1 MINSILTTTMKADN
15 RTFFSRG
22 LPTNFFLLLFL
33 LLGQLTFTGCRKDE
47 EEAPG
52 ATPMTLSASL
62 DGKPW
67 EATGFLVEKT
77 AATATSDA
85 ALLISSRSNTGG
97 IRLNLYLYGV
107 DKPGTYTVSSQDNN
121 RYKDAVLEVNGNQN
135 GLDTFFGWGPTTY
148 TITKVEGKHYAGT
161 FSGTF
166 VDVTRNKTIQ
176 VKDGKFDVREGIQG
190 EQ

>member
-1 MINSILTTTMKADN
+1 MKADN

-22 LPTNFFLLLFL
+22 LPKTFILLLFL
-33 LLGQLTFTGCRKDE
+33 LLGQFTFTGCRKDE

-67 EATGFLVEKT
+67 EASGFLVERT

-85 ALLISSRSNTGG
+85 ALLISSRSNAGG

-107 DKPGTYTVSSQDNN
+107 DRPGAYVVSSQHNN
-121 RYKDAVLEVNGNQN
+121 RYKDAVLEVNGDQN
-135 GLDTFFGWGPTTY
+135 GLTTFFGWGPTTY
-148 TITKVEGKHYAGT
+148 TVTKVEGKHYVGT
-161 FSGTF
+161 FSGSF

-176 VKDGKFDVREGIQG
+176 VTDGKFDVREGVQG

>member
-1 MINSILTTTMKADN
+1 MKADN
-15 RTFFSRG
+15 RTFFSQE
-22 LPTNFFLLLFL
+22 LPTKFILLLFL
-33 LLGQLTFTGCRKDE
+33 LLSQLTFTGCRKDE
-47 EEAPG
+47 ESAPG

-67 EATGFLVEKT
+67 EASGFLVEKT

-85 ALLISSRSNTGG
+85 ALLISSRSNAGG

-107 DKPGTYTVSSQDNN
+107 DRPGTYVVTSQHNN
-121 RYKDAVLEVNGNQN
+121 RYKDAVLEVNGDQN
-135 GLDTFFGWGPTTY
+135 GLTTFFGWGPTTY

-161 FSGTF
+161 FSGSF
-166 VDVTRNKTIQ
+166 ADVTRNKTIQ
-176 VKDGKFDVREGIQG
+176 VTDGKFDVLEGVQG